1 MKIDTSVLQAA
12 PSWVTFPLHPKAMRE
27 GGGRNAMPF
36 WLIAALSVL
45 GALAIVWGL
54 YLLSR
59 RWM

>member
-1 MKIDTSVLQAA
+1 VKIDTFALQAA

-36 WLIAALSVL
+36 SLIAALSVL
-45 GALAIVWGL
+45 GALALVWGP
-54 YLLSR
+54 YLLAR